1 MPLAG
6 RTAPLLLAGSSPLAS
21 PLPLVRAGPSPWEGP
36 QVGAALGGTRRAK
49 MSGWDKAFEGGGRSN
64 TLPPLAPSGADA
76 STRAHRLWA
85 PSEAPRRVE
94 VLPPLGASTSGR
106 VPSMAGA
113 PEGAPA
119 SHREVAYQTL
129 PHQQM
134 FFSRGF
140 ADILRSSAAG
150 KKRSAPPADEAQW
163 GGHPPKAGGHPNG
176 VGRPPEGGPT
186 GDGGWHMAPLRGG
199 PSGRPPQGAA
209 KAKEKQASLV
219 VDSTPRGGV
228 ATPTRS
234 TFD

>member
-1 MPLAG
+1 
-6 RTAPLLLAGSSPLAS
+6 
-21 PLPLVRAGPSPWEGP
+21 
-36 QVGAALGGTRRAK
+36 VGAAQGGTRRAK
-49 MSGWDKAFEGGGRSN
+49 LSGWDAKQAFEGDH

-150 KKRSAPPADEAQW
+150 EKRSAPPADEAQW
-163 GGHPPKAGGHPNG
+163 GGPPKGGHPSG

-186 GDGGWHMAPLRGG
+186 GDGGMAPLRGG
-199 PSGRPPQGAA
+199 PVPSGRPPQGAA
-209 KAKEKQASLV
+209 KAKEKMASLV